1 MLGGLLSLS
10 TYVYHSTLQSSLDN
24 NYIQIQ
30 LCNFH
35 VRSPAKANKFH
46 NKLPPNQL
54 HRHRNLAI
62 DTHHAYMH
70 FLETMKRIGF
80 KSSTVHCMIFLQ
92 TRNVTNG
99 FRAWILK
106 SLLII
111 FWLSPSRLAN
121 NISIVITDVSS
132 CMLEYNFVSIM
143 TIR

>member
-1 MLGGLLSLS
+1 MGGLLSLS
-10 TYVYHSTLQSSLDN
+10 TYVYHSRLQSSLDN

-35 VRSPAKANKFH
+35 VRSPVEANKFR
-46 NKLPPNQL
+46 NKLLPNQL

-70 FLETMKRIGF
+70 FLKQWKELVSKVPLCIVWF
-80 KSSTVHCMIFLQ
+80 FLQ

-99 FRAWILK
+99 FGAWILK
-106 SLLII
+106 ILLII

-121 NISIVITDVSS
+121 NISIVITNVFS
-132 CMLEYNFVSIM
+132 CMLEYNLIVYINEN
-143 TIR
+143 

>member
-1 MLGGLLSLS
+1 MVGGLLSLS

-62 DTHHAYMH
+62 DTRHAYMH
-70 FLETMKRIGF
+70 FLKTMKGIGF
-80 KSSTVHCMIFLQ
+80 KSSTVQFRDEYSFRVPAATCRLSFFKIYPFLAEFYIGARIGSFNQ
-92 TRNVTNG
+92 KIST
-99 FRAWILK
+99 LK
-106 SLLII
+106 SRTLMY
-111 FWLSPSRLAN
+111 
-121 NISIVITDVSS
+121 IS
-132 CMLEYNFVSIM
+132 
-143 TIR
+143 